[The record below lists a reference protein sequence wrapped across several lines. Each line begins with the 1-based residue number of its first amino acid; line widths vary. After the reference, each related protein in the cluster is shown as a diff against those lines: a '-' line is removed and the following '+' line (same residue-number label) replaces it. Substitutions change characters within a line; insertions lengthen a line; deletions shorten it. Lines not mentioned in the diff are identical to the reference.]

1 MSYQQHFWT
10 SPVRRHAVLLSRLQR
25 LLLCVRR
32 GVWPGFLHFGRGRFD
47 VTKTREPGRQKE
59 NTQNEGVDGEHRH
72 AAFVCVC
79 LRRAVTASGG
89 SYNHGSF
96 PSASTRRQTV
106 ELQIRSAPQMSSLSP
121 SLSLCVGLS
130 FISRIQRQWPPPLAP
145 HFIVAN
151 RGEMNKIPVQSLGS

>member
-10 SPVRRHAVLLSRLQR
+10 SPVRHHAVLLSRLQR

-59 NTQNEGVDGEHRH
+59 NTQNEGVNGEHRH

-121 SLSLCVGLS
+121 SLSLSVSVFLS
-130 FISRIQRQWPPPLAP
+130 SQGSRDSDPPPSPL
-145 HFIVAN
+145 I
-151 RGEMNKIPVQSLGS
+151 S